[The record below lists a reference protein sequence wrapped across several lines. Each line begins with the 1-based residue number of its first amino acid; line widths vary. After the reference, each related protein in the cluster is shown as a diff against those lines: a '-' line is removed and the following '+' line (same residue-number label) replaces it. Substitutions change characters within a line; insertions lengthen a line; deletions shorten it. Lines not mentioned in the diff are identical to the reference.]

1 MKAHQITGGP
11 EIRPLPLLSAYRKG
25 DVDAELYRKQAAG
38 EAERVVPDLR
48 VARFVRTIALD
59 DGKFTG
65 LADDQSGSLL
75 TFVIS
80 GEVTLAS
87 GGGTAT
93 LVPGDLFLVDEAN
106 ASRVDVKVR
115 GDCRLVQ
122 VGVEPDWPGPGA
134 TIQNPGA
141 QTPRDNG
148 EITIKRVYKGDG
160 DDDLAY
166 YRDFPELFAGPRN
179 QWSESRP
186 GAGMRFMSWEDG
198 FLDWH
203 PEVVNNFA
211 MILAGEIELQTSG
224 DRVTHFYHAGDICLA
239 TDKTGVGHVDCCR
252 GYTHVA
258 LVVMDDEHLW

>member
-25 DVDAELYRKQAAG
+25 DVPAEIFRKQAIG
-38 EAERVVPDLR
+38 EVERIVPDLR

-59 DGKFTG
+59 EGDFTG

-80 GEVTLAS
+80 GEVALTS
-87 GGGTAT
+87 GGGAVT
-93 LVPGDLFLVDEAN
+93 LVPGDLFLIDEAN
-106 ASRVDVKVR
+106 RPHVSVKIG

-134 TIQNPGA
+134 TIQDPGT
-141 QTPRDNG
+141 QTPRENG
-148 EITIKRVYKGDG
+148 KIMIKRLDKGEG
-160 DDDLAY
+160 DDELAY
-166 YRDFPELFAGPRN
+166 CRDFPELFAAPRN
-179 QWSESRP
+179 QWSAPRP
-186 GAGMRFMSWEDG
+186 GAGMRLMCWEDG

-211 MILAGEIELQTSG
+211 IILSGELELETSG
-224 DRVTHFYHAGDICLA
+224 DHVNHLYHAGDICLA
-239 TDKTGVGHVDCCR
+239 ADKTGVGHLDLCR
-252 GYTHVA
+252 GFTHVA